1 MAELEGPPPR
11 VVDLRDSD
19 QPRRAAYSAVRE
31 LQPGEVLE
39 LLLKDSPDLVMEG
52 AALMVRHSIH
62 WEHAGETDGGYRIRV
77 THRDSAEPTS
87 VTELL
92 MWDHERLD
100 SLFATALGHAN
111 RGELDAAQALV
122 EEFYISQCRHLYAE
136 NDVLTPRFGLRR
148 EADRSDPT
156 SAMLDE
162 HDNILNELAQI
173 RELLALGD
181 TSMVAPLMAI
191 LSGTLAK
198 HEGREENHLFPQ
210 WAARLKQDPDPDLL
224 PRIQAILAGA
234 EDDRVPY
241 WLDS

>member
-1 MAELEGPPPR
+1 MI
-11 VVDLRDSD
+11 VDLRDSD

-31 LQPGEVLE
+31 LQPGEELE
-39 LLLKDSPDLVMEG
+39 LLLNESPDLVMDG

-62 WEHAGETDGGYRIRV
+62 WEHAGREGDAYRVRV
-77 THRDSAEPTS
+77 THRDSAQPTS

-92 MWDHERLD
+92 VWDHERLD
-100 SLFATALGHAN
+100 SLFGAALRHAN
-111 RGELDAAQALV
+111 HGELDAAQALV
-122 EEFYISQCRHLYAE
+122 EEFYTSQCRHLYAE

-156 SAMLDE
+156 SAMLNE

-181 TSMVAPLMAI
+181 AGMVAPLMAI

-210 WAARLKQDPDPDLL
+210 WRARLKQEPDPELL
-224 PRIQAILAGA
+224 PRIQAILTGA
-234 EDDRVPY
+234 EDDQVPY
-241 WLDS
+241 WLDG

>member
-1 MAELEGPPPR
+1 MAEQGEATPR
-11 VVDLRDSD
+11 IVDLRDSD

-31 LQPGEVLE
+31 LRPGEVLE
-39 LLLKDSPDLVMEG
+39 LLFRESPDLLMEG

-62 WEHAGETDGGYRIRV
+62 WESAGEADGAYRVRV
-77 THRDSAEPTS
+77 THRDTAEPTS
-87 VTELL
+87 VPELL

-100 SLFATALGHAN
+100 SLFGAALRHAN
-111 RGELDAAQALV
+111 KGELDAAQALV
-122 EEFYISQCRHLYAE
+122 EEFYVSQCRHLYAE
-136 NDVLTPRFGLRR
+136 NDVLTPRLALRR
-148 EADRSDPT
+148 AEDRSDPT

-162 HDNILNELAQI
+162 HDNILSELTQI

-210 WAARLKQDPDPDLL
+210 WSARLKQEPDPELL
-224 PRIQAILAGA
+224 PRVQAILAGA
-234 EDDRVPY
+234 EDEQVPY
-241 WLDS
+241 WSEA